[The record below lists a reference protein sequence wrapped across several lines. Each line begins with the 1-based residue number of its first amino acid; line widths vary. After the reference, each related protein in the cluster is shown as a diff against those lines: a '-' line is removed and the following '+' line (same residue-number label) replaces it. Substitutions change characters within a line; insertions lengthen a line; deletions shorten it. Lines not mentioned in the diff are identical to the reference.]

1 MPISDLLVQGLE
13 LMVLGMGIVFIFLF
27 FLVFA
32 MFGMSR
38 ISLYFD
44 NTDLTQVEAASQT
57 PKKPDNTALIA
68 VISAA
73 ITRYRSAHS
82 QH

>member
-1 MPISDLLVQGLE
+1 MPISDLLVNGLE
-13 LMVLGMGIVFIFLF
+13 LMLLGMGIVFIFLF
-27 FLVFA
+27 ILVFA
-32 MFGMSR
+32 MLGMSR

-44 NTDLTQVEAASQT
+44 NTDLTQTETSPQT
-57 PKKPDNTALIA
+57 LKKPDNTALIA

-82 QH
+82 QN